1 MTLPVENFDADLLMP
16 SVEILNFPKTP
27 EVSGY
32 IEAPASEIVAP
43 STDDA
48 KVVSDLASPSVLN
61 VTNNVTRTNESGSGE
76 DDIPSFS
83 EWTLKVLAEE
93 EKSGRKSSSYVIEGL
108 SYSCLPLKVRT
119 QVREPRPPANHPRR
133 PNYGKK
139 TMLRLIAE
147 RKFLRLTVK
156 PSIHPLFS
164 IRHEMNTF

>member
-1 MTLPVENFDADLLMP
+1 MIP
-16 SVEILNFPKTP
+16 SAEILSFPETP

-32 IEAPASEIVAP
+32 IEVPASEIVAP

-48 KVVSDLASPSVLN
+48 KVVSDLANPSVLN
-61 VTNNVTRTNESGSGE
+61 VTNNATRTNESGSGE

-93 EKSGRKSSSYVIEGL
+93 EKSGRKSWSCFIAAL
-108 SYSCLPLKVRT
+108 SYSCCLQLKVRT
-119 QVREPRPPANHPRR
+119 QLREPKPPASHRRR
-133 PNYGKK
+133 PNYDKR

-156 PSIHPLFS
+156 PSIHPLFW
-164 IRHEMNTF
+164 IRHEMNTS